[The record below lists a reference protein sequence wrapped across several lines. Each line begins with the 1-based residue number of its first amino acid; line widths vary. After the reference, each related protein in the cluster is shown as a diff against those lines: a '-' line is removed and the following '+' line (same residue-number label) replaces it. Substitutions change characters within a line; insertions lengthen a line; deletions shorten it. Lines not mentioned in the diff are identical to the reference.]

1 MLKIKNEK
9 GELMIESMIIVTI
22 TVFLLLWI
30 LGVGFIYYQRSLVT
44 TITNDAAAKVAATY
58 NNVDSD
64 IVMGYISSE
73 DMAERPLYRNY
84 NNSALKDANQTKA
97 EAYIRYMVKR
107 TNFLGTIADP
117 ENDIVVTMD
126 LVMDSA
132 VRKHIVVTTQCTFKT
147 PFGEALE
154 LFGMDGKVTY
164 EATGRAD
171 CTDIA
176 DYISTTD
183 FAVRLAGGEIVRSKI
198 IDCLNSL
205 VKVFNNIFG

>member
-1 MLKIKNEK
+1 MFRSKNER
-9 GELMIESMIIVTI
+9 GELMIESMIIVILTM
-22 TVFLLLWI
+22 FLLLWI
-30 LGVGFIYYQRSLVT
+30 LAVGFIYYQRNLVT
-44 TITNDAAAKVAATY
+44 TITNDAAAKIAATY

-64 IVMGYISSE
+64 IVMGYISTE
-73 DMAERPLYRNY
+73 DMVERPLYRNF
-84 NNSALKDANQTKA
+84 NNGALKDANETKA
-97 EAYIRYMVKR
+97 EAYVRYMIKR

-117 ENDIVVTMD
+117 ENDIIVTMD

-132 VRKHIVVTTQCTFKT
+132 VRKHVVVKTQCAFRT

-154 LFGMDGKVTY
+154 LFGMDGDISY

-183 FAVRLAGGEIVRSKI
+183 FAARLAGGKVVKSKVL
-198 IDCLNSL
+198 DCLNSL
-205 VKVFNNIFG
+205 IKVFNKVFG

>member
-1 MLKIKNEK
+1 MFRSKNER
-9 GELMIESMIIVTI
+9 GELMIESMIIVILTM
-22 TVFLLLWI
+22 FLLLWI
-30 LGVGFIYYQRSLVT
+30 LAVGFIYYQRNLVT
-44 TITNDAAAKVAATY
+44 TITNDAAAKIAATY

-64 IVMGYISSE
+64 IVMGYISTE
-73 DMAERPLYRNY
+73 DMVERPLYRNF
-84 NNSALKDANQTKA
+84 NNGALKDANETKA
-97 EAYIRYMVKR
+97 EAYVRYMIKR

-117 ENDIVVTMD
+117 ENDIIVTMD

-132 VRKHIVVTTQCTFKT
+132 VRKHIVVKTQCTFKT

-154 LFGMDGKVTY
+154 LFGMDGDISY

-183 FAVRLAGGEIVRSKI
+183 FAARIAGGKVVKSKVL
-198 IDCLNSL
+198 DCLNSL
-205 VKVFNNIFG
+205 IKVFNKVFG

>member
-1 MLKIKNEK
+1 MDKIKSEK
-9 GELMIESMIIVTI
+9 GELMIESMIIVTLTI
-22 TVFLLLWI
+22 FLLVWI
-30 LGVGFIYYQRSLVT
+30 LAVGFIYYQRNLVT
-44 TITNDAAAKVAATY
+44 TITNDAAAKIAATY

-73 DMAERPLYRNY
+73 DMAERPLYRNF
-84 NNSALKDANQTKA
+84 NNGALKDANETKA
-97 EAYIRYMVKR
+97 EAYVRYMIKR

-132 VRKHIVVTTQCTFKT
+132 VRKHVVVTTQCTFKT

-154 LFGMDGKVTY
+154 LFGMDSKVTY

-183 FAVRLAGGEIVRSKI
+183 FAARLSGGKVVKSKV